1 MDGSRSEILLCFPA
15 AGGGPSFFAPWSE
28 TSSVFDVVAVDLPG
42 KEKLL
47 FDEPADSIPGLAR
60 AVLPA
65 VRAAVAGRHRIT
77 LFGHCFGAIV
87 AYELARLLELED
99 PARDVVLFAS
109 GSAAPGEIPWTR
121 AAALPDAGLLHQIG
135 LNAGE
140 SGTIP
145 EDPEL
150 RELILPAL
158 RADVTAHES
167 YEPPAGPLASC
178 SVVTVRGE
186 HDALVSAGAA
196 ARWRTFTTGR
206 FGGFELPGGHMYL
219 TERWG
224 PLLAHMEKELGDHA

>member
-1 MDGSRSEILLCFPA
+1 MDGSRSDILLCFPP
-15 AGGGPSFFAPWSE
+15 AGGGPSFFAPWSGA
-28 TSSVFDVVAVDLPG
+28 SSVFDVAPIDLPG

-47 FDEPADSIPGLAR
+47 FEEPFDTVPRLAR
-60 AVLPA
+60 AILPA
-65 VRAAVAGRHRIT
+65 AITAVADRRRIT

-87 AYELARLLELED
+87 AYELARLLEVECPTRELL
-99 PARDVVLFAS
+99 LFAS

-121 AAALPDAGLLHQIG
+121 AADLPDEGLLNQVG

-140 SGTIP
+140 PQSIP

-167 YEPPAGPLASC
+167 YEPPADPLASC

-186 HDALVSAGAA
+186 RDALVDAEAA
-196 ARWRTFTTGR
+196 ARWRDFTTGR
-206 FGGFELPGGHMYL
+206 FGSFELPGSHMYL
-219 TERWG
+219 TEQWG
-224 PLLAHMEKELGDHA
+224 PLMAHMEKELGGSA

>member
-1 MDGSRSEILLCFPA
+1 MDGSRSDILLCFPA
-15 AGGGPSFFAPWSE
+15 AGGGPSFFAPWSGV
-28 TSSVFDVVAVDLPG
+28 SSVFDVVPVDLPG

-47 FDEPADSIPGLAR
+47 FEEPVHSIPALAR

-65 VRAAVAGRHRIT
+65 VRAAVVGRRRIA

-99 PARDVVLFAS
+99 NAAELVLFAS

-121 AAALPDAGLLHQIG
+121 AADLPDEGLLRQVA

-140 SGTIP
+140 SGAIP

-167 YEPPAGPLASC
+167 YEPPASPPVSC
-178 SVVTVRGE
+178 SVVTVRGA
-186 HDALVSAGAA
+186 DDTLVSAESAA
-196 ARWRTFTTGR
+196 LWRDFTTAGV
-206 FGGFELPGGHMYL
+206 GGFELPGGHMYL
-219 TERWG
+219 TEQWG
-224 PLLAHMEKELGDHA
+224 PLMAHLEKEVGDRA